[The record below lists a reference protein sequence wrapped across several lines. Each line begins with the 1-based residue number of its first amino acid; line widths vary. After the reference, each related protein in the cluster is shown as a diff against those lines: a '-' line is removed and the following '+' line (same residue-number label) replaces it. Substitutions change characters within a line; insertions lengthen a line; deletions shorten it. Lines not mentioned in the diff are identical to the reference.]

1 MKLKVFALI
10 VLTTQMNLWAQF
22 NEPQIISDYGSLE
35 VYLFD
40 FDGDNDN
47 DILLVNND
55 STIWIENLDGLGNFG
70 PDRIIND
77 DPGWAAAYA
86 GDINGDGDIDVVS
99 VLQDWQSGE
108 DFYKIVWFENLDGLG
123 NFGPQQI
130 VGDAINLNSRTVF
143 AGDLDGDGDVDVLS
157 GSHTELF
164 WFENLDGLGSFGPKK
179 IIATDVGIARDVL
192 ASDVDN
198 DGDLDVFAVS
208 IQDDTVFWHENIDGS
223 GNFGP
228 QQIIDTEIGEV
239 WSIFTEDMNSD
250 GNLDFLTATWYS
262 GEISWYENLNG
273 LGNFGTKQVISN
285 EALRAT
291 SVFAADLD
299 NDGDNDVLSATLDPG
314 PSQTIAWYENQ
325 DGMGSF
331 SAQQIL
337 PGESN
342 WGFGIIAGDLDGDN
356 DIDVI
361 GSSPVGGTVW
371 YENAGALAIDDTV
384 LKNFSVIPNPTTN
397 YISISGLENI
407 QVDQIMIVD
416 SMGKLV
422 LVTKNKY
429 NIDVSF
435 LESGVYYLI
444 FFSDRK
450 TIVRK
455 LIKY

>member
-10 VLTTQMNLWAQF
+10 VLIAQMNMWAQF
-22 NEPQIISDYGSLE
+22 NEPQIISDYGSVE

-47 DILLVNND
+47 DILLVKND

-70 PDRIIND
+70 PDRIISD
-77 DPGWAAAYA
+77 DPGWAAAHA
-86 GDINGDGDIDVVS
+86 GDIDGDGDIDVLS
-99 VLQDWQSGE
+99 VLQSGQ

-130 VGDAINLNSRTVF
+130 VGNAIYLNGRTVF

-179 IIATDVGIARDVL
+179 VITTNVAIVREVL

-198 DGDLDVFAVS
+198 DGDLDVFALSV
-208 IQDDTVFWHENIDGS
+208 QDDTVFWHENIDGA
-223 GNFGP
+223 GNFGA
-228 QQIIDTEIGEV
+228 QQIIDTEIGEA

-250 GNLDFLTATWYS
+250 GNLDFLTASWDS

-285 EALRAT
+285 EAMRAT

-299 NDGDNDVLSATLDPG
+299 NDGDNDVLSASFDPG
-314 PSQTIAWYENQ
+314 PSQIIAWYENQ

-342 WGFGIIAGDLDGDN
+342 WGNAVTAGDLDGDN
-356 DIDVI
+356 DLDVI

-371 YENAGALAIDDTV
+371 YENLGALAIDDTE
-384 LKNFSVIPNPTTN
+384 LKNFSVIPNPTTK
-397 YISISGLENI
+397 YISIVGLETF
-407 QVDQIMIVD
+407 QVDQVMIVD

-422 LVTKNKY
+422 LVTKNKN

-435 LESGVYYLI
+435 LDSGVYYLKLV
-444 FFSDRK
+444 SDQN
-450 TIVRK
+450 TLVRK
-455 LIKY
+455 VIKY